1 MGTAITFTLVLLQG
15 LVLTKNFKD
24 NTEGHVPNK
33 AEHSVYIF
41 FKAPYYRQSGWQDVS
56 KNDSLLYSNIFDS

>member
-41 FKAPYYRQSGWQDVS
+41 F
-56 KNDSLLYSNIFDS
+56 

>member
-41 FKAPYYRQSGWQDVS
+41 F
-56 KNDSLLYSNIFDS
+56 YSTILQAIRVAGC